1 MKPFIEGILKTD
13 LHLLEFI
20 NINLSNPFFDF
31 LMPIFD
37 KPVGFILPVLFF
49 WIYSIYKNQ
58 SKRKLLLILIPVV
71 IGFTDQIGYRIK
83 KLELRIRPWVEHEH
97 INHLGGKGGKQFS
110 FPSNHAAN
118 SMAIATIFILILGSK
133 YWALYLLAIVT
144 GISRVYIGVHYPGDI
159 LVGFILGGLVARM
172 IFLATKFL
180 QSNWVKYRP
189 AF

>member
-1 MKPFIEGILKTD
+1 
-13 LHLLEFI
+13 
-20 NINLSNPFFDF
+20 
-31 LMPIFD
+31 
-37 KPVGFILPVLFF
+37 
-49 WIYSIYKNQ
+49 
-58 SKRKLLLILIPVV
+58 
-71 IGFTDQIGYRIK
+71 
-83 KLELRIRPWVEHEH
+83 
-97 INHLGGKGGKQFS
+97 
-110 FPSNHAAN
+110 
-118 SMAIATIFILILGSK
+118 MAIATIFILILGSK